1 MYTIQELCSR
11 GRKVDT
17 SRLTLE
23 PEKILW
29 KQGDVKNEEQLLKQR
44 SRQISLSAREPVIL
58 RTDGQTAGIL
68 LDFGC
73 EIHGGIR
80 ILTWQESTGRGARV
94 RVRFGE
100 SVMET
105 MSELGGGQNATNDH
119 ARRDMIVELGMM
131 SMTPVGE
138 TGLDRKSTRL
148 NSSH

>member
-58 RTDGQTAGIL
+58 RTDSGKTAVEIRVPDGI
-68 LDFGC
+68 
-73 EIHGGIR
+73 
-80 ILTWQESTGRGARV
+80 AV
-94 RVRFGE
+94 
-100 SVMET
+100 ET
-105 MSELGGGQNATNDH
+105 EVD
-119 ARRDMIVELGMM
+119 
-131 SMTPVGE
+131 
-138 TGLDRKSTRL
+138 
-148 NSSH
+148 